1 MVSKDVIQNKTAALV
16 RIVGMFPNLPD
27 DWQDVH
33 PPQGDWVL
41 WDRAAY
47 VSEKD
52 TSAYNLLSMLADAG
66 FVFVGAGCFGMVV
79 QHETCP
85 DVVFKISAR
94 LNDAY
99 GAFALYARD
108 CAGNPHLPVIY
119 DIQTGHGCMVV
130 ALEELYRVYWCGDL
144 AGVDYAMSEAAYA
157 GASGER
163 FPDFYTLPEYDWYG
177 GAIDCAYEIGCY
189 FSGVASV
196 DMHGENIMQRDDG
209 TLVITDPVSYT
220 QE

>member
-16 RIVGMFPNLPD
+16 RIIGMFPHLPD
-27 DWQDVH
+27 DWQAVY
-33 PPQGDWVL
+33 PPQGDAIL
-41 WDRAAY
+41 WYVASY

-52 TSAYNLLSMLADAG
+52 TCAYNLLSMLADAG
-66 FVFVGAGCFGMVV
+66 FGFVGSGCFGMVV
-79 QHETCP
+79 RHDTCP

-119 DIQTGHGCMVV
+119 DIQTGYGCMVV
-130 ALEELYRVYWCGDL
+130 ALEELQRVHWYDDLCGLHD
-144 AGVDYAMSEAAYA
+144 AIGSTAY
-157 GASGER
+157 E
-163 FPDFYTLPEYDWYG
+163 
-177 GAIDCAYEIGCY
+177 GAIGNECPEFDGSPDYFDVVKCAYEIGCY
-189 FSGVASV
+189 FSGVASI
-196 DMHGENIMQRDDG
+196 DIHGENIMQRTDG

-220 QE
+220 RV